1 MSKAHKKKRKRK
13 NAHPVLRAF
22 LIVLALI
29 LAACL
34 ALGGVLLIA
43 PLTET
48 ADAPPVPGSADWM
61 ARLDDDLPLSELVL
75 PGTHDS
81 AAQYCALAFFTK
93 CQALSVREQLE
104 AGFRYLDLRLA
115 MNERSDGFI
124 LTHGDY
130 ACRTSPFGGTLSF
143 DSVLAACCAFLDAHP
158 GETVLLA
165 VRQETGGHSVR
176 DCQLLLDAYI
186 RENPQYWLAA
196 DTIPTLGE
204 ARGKLVILRRWEDE
218 VGLRE
223 EAGIPF
229 RWRDQGGFEDTSLNA
244 ASEDMGSFTLR
255 VQDRWEYDTEP
266 KWDAFLAG
274 MRGAEEGAVSL
285 SFLSTKG
292 QTRYGHPYEYAN
304 ELNARLLESGDAE
317 LTGWIVVDF
326 GDAAIAEKIYRQ
338 NQAR

>member
-1 MSKAHKKKRKRK
+1 MSKAKNRKSHKKKKR
-13 NAHPVLRAF
+13 PVLRAF
-22 LIVLALI
+22 LIVLALA
-29 LAACL
+29 LTAAL

-48 ADAPPVPGSADWM
+48 ADPVALPGSADWM
-61 ARLDDDLPLSELVL
+61 AQLNDEQPLNELFL

-93 CQALSVREQLE
+93 CQALSIHQQLE
-104 AGFRYLDLRLA
+104 AGFRLLDLRLA
-115 MNERSDGFI
+115 VNERGDGFI

-130 ACRTSPFGGTLSF
+130 ACRTSPFGGTLTL
-143 DSVLAACCAFLDAHP
+143 DDVLAACYVFLDEHP

-165 VRQETGGHSVR
+165 LRQETGDRSTR
-176 DCQLLLDAYI
+176 ECQLLLDAYI
-186 RENPQYWLAA
+186 RENPRYWLAA

-204 ARGKLVILRRWEDE
+204 ARGKLVILRRWDDE
-218 VGLRE
+218 IGLRE

-229 RWRDQGGFEDTSLNA
+229 RWRDQGGFEDQSRSA
-244 ASEDMGSFTLR
+244 VDEDMGSFLLH

-266 KWDAFLAG
+266 KWAAFV
-274 MRGAEEGAVSL
+274 EGLRQPGEGEVSL

-292 QTRYGHPYEYAN
+292 ETRYGHPYEYAK
-304 ELNARLLESGDAE
+304 ELNARLLDADE
-317 LTGWIVVDF
+317 GSIEGWIVVDF

-338 NQAR
+338 NQAW